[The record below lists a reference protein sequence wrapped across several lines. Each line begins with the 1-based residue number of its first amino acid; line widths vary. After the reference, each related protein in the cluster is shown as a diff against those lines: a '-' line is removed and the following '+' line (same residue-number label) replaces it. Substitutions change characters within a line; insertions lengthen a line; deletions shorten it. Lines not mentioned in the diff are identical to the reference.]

1 MLPITTRRSFH
12 VPHTLAV
19 AAALVALIAA
29 FGSTA
34 SDPAALTRHNT
45 DIGIEAVASADGA
58 AAAADRPESAVVT
71 LPSRDSACGGRDH
84 CLRDHSAGLLPLGLL
99 PLVLPSL
106 PTR

>member
-1 MLPITTRRSFH
+1 MLPITTHRSFH
-12 VPHTLAV
+12 VPHMLAV

-29 FGSTA
+29 FGWTA

-45 DIGIEAVASADGA
+45 DIGIEAIANADDGA
-58 AAAADRPESAVVT
+58 AAGDQPEPSAVVM
-71 LPSRDSACGGRDH
+71 PSRERACGGRNH
-84 CLRDHSAGLLPLGLL
+84 CLRDHAAGLL